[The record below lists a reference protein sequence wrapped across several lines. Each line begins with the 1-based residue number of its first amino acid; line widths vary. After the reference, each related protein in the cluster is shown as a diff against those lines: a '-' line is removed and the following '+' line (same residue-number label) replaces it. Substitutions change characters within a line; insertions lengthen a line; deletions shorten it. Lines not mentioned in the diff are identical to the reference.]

1 MHSLV
6 IYDIVCMYLREYLID
21 EASDLEAC
29 KLLTR
34 NAKNLT
40 SAISEALYHTQSASI
55 RVAMATRKELGLT
68 PITGKLCECSKVSV
82 AIAKPMF
89 ERLP

>member
-1 MHSLV
+1 MYHNH
-6 IYDIVCMYLREYLID
+6 YVCVYLID

-55 RVAMATRKELGLT
+55 RVAMATRKMLGLT
-68 PITGKLCECSKVSV
+68 HPITGELCEYNKVSA
-82 AIAKPMF
+82 AIAILTMF
-89 ERLP
+89 ERSL

>member
-1 MHSLV
+1 M
-6 IYDIVCMYLREYLID
+6 YVCEYLID

-40 SAISEALYHTQSASI
+40 SAISEALYYTQSASI
-55 RVAMATRKELGLT
+55 RVGMATRKELGLT
-68 PITGKLCECSKVSV
+68 HPITGKLCECNKVSI
-82 AIAKPMF
+82 AIAILTMF
-89 ERLP
+89 ERSP